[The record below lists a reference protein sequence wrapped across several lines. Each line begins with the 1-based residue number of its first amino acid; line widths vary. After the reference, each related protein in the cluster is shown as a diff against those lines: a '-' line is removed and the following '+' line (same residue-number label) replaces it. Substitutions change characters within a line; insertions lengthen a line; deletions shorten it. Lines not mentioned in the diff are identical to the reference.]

1 MSKLLPTT
9 QDVVNLAIGHERFL
23 LRNTGLTNDSSLD
36 HYVFNPQNVL
46 ANNRHLKS
54 ISQMEGQPNGDATT
68 EGQSLQIL
76 GYIYMYRGTKEQY
89 WLDRAIAMFDAYVD
103 HFYQGQP
110 IPDDPENSRW
120 LCNWIINGKEP
131 VLANWPIDFDSPTHS
146 GFLGSPMT
154 WTNGRTQ
161 IPTGAPN
168 WGEYLDKATFA
179 FDGALAWNTIVA
191 DVRAV
196 LPDGSTD
203 WNTKGTKWD
212 VDWVVDYLGRKV
224 DWDGNIL
231 EQVATLPKGTVQLK
245 TRPLT
250 ACTSS
255 AMRTA
260 NR

>member
-1 MSKLLPTT
+1 MPKLLPTV

-23 LRNTGLTNDSSLD
+23 LRNTGLTNDSSQD

-168 WGEYLDKATFA
+168 WGE
-179 FDGALAWNTIVA
+179 
-191 DVRAV
+191 
-196 LPDGSTD
+196 
-203 WNTKGTKWD
+203 
-212 VDWVVDYLGRKV
+212 
-224 DWDGNIL
+224 
-231 EQVATLPKGTVQLK
+231 
-245 TRPLT
+245 
-250 ACTSS
+250 
-255 AMRTA
+255 
-260 NR
+260 